1 MKSFCS
7 DAIFHYFCTHIYSQE
22 ELLRM
27 ENKFITV
34 AYKLYTIEDGDKD
47 FAEEATVEKPFEFIS
62 GLGLTL
68 PLFEE
73 NIKDLQAGETF
84 DFVINKEDAYGVYDE
99 RQVVPLPKKTFEIDG
114 VFDSEH
120 IVEGA
125 IIPLMNAEGQRFN
138 ASVSEITENQVTVDL
153 NHPLA
158 GCDLQFIGSVVES
171 RLATNEELAAVAKMM
186 SGEGGCGG
194 NCGGCAG
201 CGDGGC
207 SDGSCADGNCANGCC
222 N

>member
-1 MKSFCS
+1 
-7 DAIFHYFCTHIYSQE
+7 
-22 ELLRM
+22 M

-138 ASVSEITENQVTVDL
+138 ASVSKITENQVTVDL

-207 SDGSCADGNCANGCC
+207 SDGSCADGNCGNGCC

>member
-1 MKSFCS
+1 M
-7 DAIFHYFCTHIYSQE
+7 
-22 ELLRM
+22 M

-47 FAEEATVEKPFEFIS
+47 FAEEATAEKPFEFIS

-73 NIKDLQAGETF
+73 KLKDLQAGEAF
-84 DFVINKEDAYGVYDE
+84 DFIIDKKDAYGEYDE
-99 RQVVPLPKKTFEIDG
+99 RQVVTLPKKTFEIDG
-114 VFDSEH
+114 KFDDEH

-125 IIPLMNAEGQRFN
+125 IIPLMNAQGDRFN
-138 ASVSEITENQVTVDL
+138 ASVSEITENEVTVDL

-158 GCDLQFIGSVVES
+158 GCDLHFTGSVIAT
-171 RLATNEELAAVAKMM
+171 RPATNEELATMAKLM

-194 NCGGCAG
+194 NCGGCSG
-201 CGDGGC
+201 CGEGSCNEGCGGC
-207 SDGSCADGNCANGCC
+207 N
-222 N
+222 

>member
-1 MKSFCS
+1 
-7 DAIFHYFCTHIYSQE
+7 
-22 ELLRM
+22 M

-47 FAEEATVEKPFEFIS
+47 FAEEATAEKPFEFIS

-68 PLFEE
+68 PQFEE
-73 NIKDLQAGETF
+73 QIKDLQAGETF
-84 DFVINKEDAYGVYDE
+84 DFVIDKENAYGIYDE
-99 RQVVPLPKKTFEIDG
+99 RQVVALPKKTFEIDG
-114 VFDSEH
+114 KFDSEH

-138 ASVSEITENQVTVDL
+138 ASVSEITENEVTVDL

-158 GCDLQFIGSVVES
+158 GCDLQFMGTVIES

-186 SGEGGCGG
+186 SGGCGGCGG
-194 NCGGCAG
+194 GCESCGEGGCESG
-201 CGDGGC
+201 CEGGC
-207 SDGSCADGNCANGCC
+207 NGC